1 MDINLNRNFNG
12 NIGVR
17 PDMQGAGVGGVGG
30 AAEETNKAS
39 RTAANLIVGKGVDA
53 LSSAEP
59 TAEITADALSRDDD
73 LGKLVNAAFSLS
85 APPMPAFPE

>member
-17 PDMQGAGVGGVGG
+17 PDMQGIGGVGG
-30 AAEETNKAS
+30 AADETNKTS
-39 RTAANLIVGKGVDA
+39 RTAANLTVGKGVDA

-73 LGKLVNAAFSLS
+73 LGKLVNAAFSLP

>member
-17 PDMQGAGVGGVGG
+17 PDMQGIGGVGG
-30 AAEETNKAS
+30 TAEESPKAS
-39 RTAANLIVGKGVDA
+39 RTAANLTVGKGLDA

-59 TAEITADALSRDDD
+59 TAEISADALSRDDD
-73 LGKLVNAAFSLS
+73 LGKLVNAAFSLP
-85 APPMPAFPE
+85 APPMPDFGT

>member
-1 MDINLNRNFNG
+1 MDINLNSNFNG

-17 PDMQGAGVGGVGG
+17 PDMQGIGGVGG
-30 AAEETNKAS
+30 AAEESPKAS
-39 RTAANLIVGKGVDA
+39 RIAANLTVGKGVDA

-73 LGKLVNAAFSLS
+73 LGKLVNAAFSLP